1 MSFAPEPWQRT
12 GANPAASCSLCHS
25 PLSRTPLHGSIP
37 RPRVSLVC
45 LVVSIGGPHDPPFTS
60 PRPSPSSCG
69 RHTLSVG
76 KTRYRGLPMVHMC
89 RERCQG
95 RDAFHPPPQC
105 WEGWSAAWG
114 AELPIF
120 PLPCETARS
129 RAPFISSNGWPWWL
143 IALVG
148 NPNGTG
154 RVTRKA

>member
-1 MSFAPEPWQRT
+1 M
-12 GANPAASCSLCHS
+12 
-25 PLSRTPLHGSIP
+25 TPLL
-37 RPRVSLVC
+37 RPQAFSVLLWQAYVISM
-45 LVVSIGGPHDPPFTS
+45 
-60 PRPSPSSCG
+60 
-69 RHTLSVG
+69 VG

-89 RERCQG
+89 RETCQG

-120 PLPCETARS
+120 PLLCETARS
-129 RAPFISSNGWPWWL
+129 RAPSISSNGRSWWL

-154 RVTRKA
+154 RVTGRA